1 MDEGLPQIRIHD
13 LTEKPSAAEL
23 LIRGVA
29 LSTSR
34 LFANL
39 HDTSVESIHQARV
52 ATRRLRSDLRTFG
65 PFFTKG
71 ALQLSRQLRPLAGL
85 LGEVRDRDVFLA
97 GVSAEAGLFDVDDT
111 TVIEALTN
119 VLKRRREGDVERLR
133 SHVEGI
139 DQLAA
144 RLALWSCS
152 PPLGK
157 RAEKRGSKVLP
168 PLVRSRWDRLA
179 ASVEKLEEPSA
190 AALHRVR
197 ILTKRVRY
205 GAELVAPS
213 IGGKSERFAAAA
225 ANLQDILGDHHDAV
239 VGHEILRSAARRLP
253 PQHAAALGQLAG
265 LELAKR
271 RQAESEWREA
281 YASMRRLRKWM

>member
-39 HDTSVESIHQARV
+39 LDTSVESIHQARV
-52 ATRRLRSDLRTFG
+52 ATRRLRSNLGTFG
-65 PFFTKG
+65 SFFTG
-71 ALQLSRQLRPLAGL
+71 ASQLRRELRPLARL
-85 LGEVRDRDVFLA
+85 LGEVRDRDVLLA
-97 GVSAEAGLFDVDDT
+97 EVSACAELFDVSDLP
-111 TVIEALTN
+111 VIEALIE
-119 VLKRRREGDVERLR
+119 VLERRREGDVERLR
-133 SHVEGI
+133 RHVRGI

-168 PLVRSRWDRLA
+168 PLVRSRWNRLA
-179 ASVEKLEEPSA
+179 ASVGELEEPDA

-213 IGGKSERFAAAA
+213 VGGESEQFAVAA
-225 ANLQDILGDHHDAV
+225 ANLQDILGDHHDAF

-253 PQHAAALGQLAG
+253 PRHAAALGQLAG

-271 RQAESEWREA
+271 QRAESEWREA
-281 YASMRRLRKWM
+281 YASLRRLRKWM